1 MPLKSVYF
9 REDELGSAN
18 ASRNRRGTTAATAA
32 SSSFIQNLTR
42 NKQIMNNYLKS
53 YPYLFVRESDQTDYF
68 CTLCDAFLKE
78 EELQAHLFDG
88 HQAEDCS
95 NYFVRV
101 VADNLGQ
108 KK

>member
-1 MPLKSVYF
+1 
-9 REDELGSAN
+9 
-18 ASRNRRGTTAATAA
+18 
-32 SSSFIQNLTR
+32 
-42 NKQIMNNYLKS
+42 MNSNYLKG

-101 VADNLGQ
+101 NTNASAGSPAENSGAG
-108 KK
+108 KR

>member
-1 MPLKSVYF
+1 
-9 REDELGSAN
+9 
-18 ASRNRRGTTAATAA
+18 
-32 SSSFIQNLTR
+32 
-42 NKQIMNNYLKS
+42 MNNYLKG

-101 VADNLGQ
+101 VGLKPNAAAAAENSLAGQ
-108 KK
+108 NPTTQFKK

>member
-1 MPLKSVYF
+1 
-9 REDELGSAN
+9 
-18 ASRNRRGTTAATAA
+18 
-32 SSSFIQNLTR
+32 
-42 NKQIMNNYLKS
+42 MNNYLKG

-101 VADNLGQ
+101 IAEQNPSGQ
-108 KK
+108 KKWVSFILGQNQAKKSHTVSDFPIGIVIFAQLYRN

>member
-1 MPLKSVYF
+1 MQILISLTLPLQKSKRIDWTDLKWAEPPPSIDRYQ
-9 REDELGSAN
+9 D
-18 ASRNRRGTTAATAA
+18 
-32 SSSFIQNLTR
+32 
-42 NKQIMNNYLKS
+42 MNNYLKG
-53 YPYLFVRESDQTDYF
+53 YPYLFVRETDQTDYF

-88 HQAEDCS
+88 HQAEDCG

-101 VADNLGQ
+101 VAEQSTSGHGGQ

>member
-1 MPLKSVYF
+1 M
-9 REDELGSAN
+9 
-18 ASRNRRGTTAATAA
+18 
-32 SSSFIQNLTR
+32 
-42 NKQIMNNYLKS
+42 NKNYLKG

-88 HQAEDCS
+88 HQAEDYS

-101 VADNLGQ
+101 VVGLKPNSSANASSHEKTGQ
-108 KK
+108 DPTSQHKK

>member
-1 MPLKSVYF
+1 
-9 REDELGSAN
+9 
-18 ASRNRRGTTAATAA
+18 
-32 SSSFIQNLTR
+32 
-42 NKQIMNNYLKS
+42 MNNYLKG

-101 VADNLGQ
+101 VANIEDSQGRAS

>member
-1 MPLKSVYF
+1 
-9 REDELGSAN
+9 
-18 ASRNRRGTTAATAA
+18 
-32 SSSFIQNLTR
+32 
-42 NKQIMNNYLKS
+42 MNNYLKG

-101 VADNLGQ
+101 IAEQNPSGQ
-108 KK
+108 KKWVSFILGQNHVKKSHTVSDFTIGIVIFAQLYPN

>member
-1 MPLKSVYF
+1 
-9 REDELGSAN
+9 
-18 ASRNRRGTTAATAA
+18 
-32 SSSFIQNLTR
+32 
-42 NKQIMNNYLKS
+42 MNNYLKG

-101 VADNLGQ
+101 IAEQNPSGQ
-108 KK
+108 KKWVSFILGQNQAKKVSHSVGFSHK

>member
-1 MPLKSVYF
+1 
-9 REDELGSAN
+9 
-18 ASRNRRGTTAATAA
+18 
-32 SSSFIQNLTR
+32 
-42 NKQIMNNYLKS
+42 MNNYLKG

-101 VADNLGQ
+101 IAEQNPSGQ
-108 KK
+108 KKWVSFILGQNKAKKVSHSVGFTPK

>member
-1 MPLKSVYF
+1 MIRKGGEEQGRIRLALGADSSILSKDKS
-9 REDELGSAN
+9 N
-18 ASRNRRGTTAATAA
+18 
-32 SSSFIQNLTR
+32 
-42 NKQIMNNYLKS
+42 IMNNYLKS

-78 EELQAHLFDG
+78 EELQTHLFDG

>member
-1 MPLKSVYF
+1 
-9 REDELGSAN
+9 
-18 ASRNRRGTTAATAA
+18 
-32 SSSFIQNLTR
+32 
-42 NKQIMNNYLKS
+42 MNNYLKG

-68 CTLCDAFLKE
+68 CTLCEAFLKE

-101 VADNLGQ
+101 AAASSLATQDNIGGAQL